1 MFSPGDLVRFINE
14 NVEGVVVSIQ
24 KGDRVELRDTDGFKR
39 TAHKNELVLVKFGRE
54 ADRVVFQNN
63 NSIEEKV
70 HETIPDSI
78 ANKQPTTRF
87 VHLLNE
93 EEAIQ
98 AIFCLETPHNPLTS
112 EVECWFVNSTNYHVT
127 FVLSQEAGE
136 LRTNGMVGN
145 LLPQSENNFK
155 FFKQDQLFKSNS
167 FEIQLLIY
175 NLTDF
180 KPRPPITKRF
190 FIDLSELL
198 DVASVKSNDLLK
210 RVVTKP
216 IVVFREQEID
226 IEKLVSK
233 YQDAEDDLSK
243 TKQIN
248 AKRNKTT
255 IRFKEKVV
263 DLHIEELVKDSSSMS
278 PAQII
283 AMQLDIFDKE
293 MDKAFVDHLS
303 KIVFIHG
310 VGAGILRSAL
320 REALKR
326 YDNIRYSDASF
337 EKYGYGATQID
348 FL

>member
-1 MFSPGDLVRFINE
+1 MLSPGDLVRFINE

-39 TAHKNELVLVKFGRE
+39 TAHKNELVLVKFCRE
-54 ADRVVFQNN
+54 NEEHIFQEGSSNQ
-63 NSIEEKV
+63 EKLQV
-70 HETIPDSI
+70 SNPTVIQH
-78 ANKQPTTRF
+78 KQPATRF

-98 AIFCLETPHNPLTS
+98 VIFSLVNPINPLTS
-112 EVECWFVNSTNYHVT
+112 EVECWFVNSTNYHVA
-127 FVLSQEAGE
+127 FVLSQEAGD

-155 FFKQDQLFKSNS
+155 SFKQDQLFKSNS
-167 FEIQLLIY
+167 FEVQLLIY
-175 NLTDF
+175 DLTDF
-180 KPRPPITKRF
+180 KPRPPLTKRF
-190 FIDLSELL
+190 FINLTELL
-198 DVASVKSNDLLK
+198 DVASIKSNDLLQ
-210 RVVTKP
+210 RVVKKP
-216 IVVFREQEID
+216 IAVLREQEID

-233 YQDAEDDLSK
+233 FQDSDDDFSK
-243 TKQIN
+243 SKQIN
-248 AKRNKTT
+248 AKRNKNTV
-255 IRFKEKVV
+255 RFKEKVV
-263 DLHIEELVKDSSSMS
+263 DLHIEELVKDPSSMS

-293 MDKAFVDHLS
+293 MDRAFVDHLS

-310 VGAGILRSAL
+310 VGAGILRSAI
-320 REALKR
+320 REAFKR

-337 EKYGYGATQID
+337 EKYGYGATQVD